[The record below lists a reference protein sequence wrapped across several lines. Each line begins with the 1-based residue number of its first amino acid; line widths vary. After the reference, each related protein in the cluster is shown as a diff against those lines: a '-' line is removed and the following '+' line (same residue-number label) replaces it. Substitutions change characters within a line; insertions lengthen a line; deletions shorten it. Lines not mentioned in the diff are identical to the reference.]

1 MNYWRKLPSGAPAMV
16 EGERQL
22 QAAVIDLLKKDHSAG
37 VVLVNI
43 KRISDPLQ
51 STLNLIWQ
59 SNDLVLAYNPAWVK
73 EEPLRE
79 LTNLLH
85 HLALHVLWYHP
96 YRYRDAFDPA
106 AVAIATDVAVN
117 QYLEESPAGTVTL
130 VDLERATKQRL
141 PRLADSAAYLPA
153 ARALAPAT
161 KRQLVGRGVGGER
174 PIPAWV
180 TPAGANPL
188 LMKASL
194 KRLTKGRAPHFDQRG
209 RGTVPQGQ
217 DQGLTEPSGSYQT
230 DWVRALRRLMGTAID
245 GQRAS
250 FARFNRRQPYRMDLP
265 GRVSRLVTPV
275 EIFVDQ
281 SGSMGDATVARLLK
295 MVVALVHQQGWQV
308 HLTAFDAAI
317 QGRLAVGQLRR
328 LGGGGTRFAAIFE
341 DLRVRRVI
349 PTTPIL
355 ILTDGAGEEEL
366 DARPYQ
372 NVLWLLTTGAKLSVQ
387 DPPGSYF
394 HLRKDD

>member
-1 MNYWRKLPSGAPAMV
+1 
-16 EGERQL
+16 
-22 QAAVIDLLKKDHSAG
+22 
-37 VVLVNI
+37 
-43 KRISDPLQ
+43 
-51 STLNLIWQ
+51 
-59 SNDLVLAYNPAWVK
+59 
-73 EEPLRE
+73 
-79 LTNLLH
+79 
-85 HLALHVLWYHP
+85 
-96 YRYRDAFDPA
+96 
-106 AVAIATDVAVN
+106 
-117 QYLEESPAGTVTL
+117 
-130 VDLERATKQRL
+130 
-141 PRLADSAAYLPA
+141 
-153 ARALAPAT
+153 
-161 KRQLVGRGVGGER
+161 
-174 PIPAWV
+174 
-180 TPAGANPL
+180 
-188 LMKASL
+188 
-194 KRLTKGRAPHFDQRG
+194 
-209 RGTVPQGQ
+209 
-217 DQGLTEPSGSYQT
+217 
-230 DWVRALRRLMGTAID
+230 MGTAID